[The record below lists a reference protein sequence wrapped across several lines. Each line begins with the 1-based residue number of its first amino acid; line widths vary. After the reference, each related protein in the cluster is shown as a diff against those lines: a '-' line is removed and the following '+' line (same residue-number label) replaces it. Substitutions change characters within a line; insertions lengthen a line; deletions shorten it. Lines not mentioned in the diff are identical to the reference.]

1 MTSTHDRVIDR
12 QFGSAAADYVTSA
25 VHASGADLEHIAAIA
40 AAAAPRHAVDLGT
53 GGGHVAY
60 AMAPHAARVSACDLS
75 EAMLAVVAAEARAR
89 GLDTV
94 ETVVAPAEC
103 LPLETASADMLAC
116 RFSLHHWRDAPAGLA
131 EARRVL
137 RPGAP
142 AVFVD
147 VIAPA
152 WPVAD
157 THLQAVELL
166 RDPSHGRDYTARE
179 WQAMLDAAGFAV
191 IAATPARLRMDF
203 PTWTARM
210 RTPPEQIA
218 AIRGLQARAPAEVAD
233 HFAIESDGSF
243 TIDTILIEAR

>member
-1 MTSTHDRVIDR
+1 MTSNHDHVIDR

-25 VHASGADLEHIAAIA
+25 VHASGADLERIAAVA
-40 AAAAPRHAVDLGT
+40 AATAPRHAVDLGT

-60 AMAPHAARVSACDLS
+60 AMAPHAGRVSACDLS
-75 EAMLAVVAAEARAR
+75 EAMLAQVAAEAARR
-89 GLDTV
+89 GLGAI
-94 ETVVAPAEC
+94 ETVVAPAER
-103 LPLETASADMLAC
+103 LPLETGSADMLAC
-116 RFSLHHWRDAPAGLA
+116 RFSLHHWWDAPAGLA

-142 AVFVD
+142 ALFVD

-166 RDPSHGRDYTARE
+166 RDPSHGRDFTARE
-179 WQAMLDAAGFAV
+179 WHAMLEAAGFAV

-203 PTWTARM
+203 ATWTARM
-210 RTPPEQIA
+210 RTPPEQVA
-218 AIRGLQARAPAEVAD
+218 AIRGLQTRAPAEVAD
-233 HFAIESDGSF
+233 HFAIEPDGSF
-243 TIDTILIEAR
+243 TIDTILIEAQ